1 MEQVDGSLS
10 GRTPLW
16 KQNYLMLKYVIIN
29 MEDLIIGTWW
39 LVATS
44 SGKRYITKA
53 KKVIS
58 VNGAFLHSTDQMRGW
73 VGLDDD
79 LQGTLITK
87 EGDKKVKPEYFK
99 GLNFPE
105 VTKETSPIEIEIGKS
120 GRVYT
125 YDS

>member
-1 MEQVDGSLS
+1 
-10 GRTPLW
+10 
-16 KQNYLMLKYVIIN
+16 

-39 LVATS
+39 LVALKD
-44 SGKRYITKA
+44 GKRYLTKA
-53 KKVIS
+53 SKVVRMGGS
-58 VNGAFLHSTDQMRGW
+58 FSHFPGQMKGW

-105 VTKETSPIEIEIGKS
+105 VTNETSPIEIEIGKS

-125 YDS
+125 YDP

>member
-1 MEQVDGSLS
+1 
-10 GRTPLW
+10 
-16 KQNYLMLKYVIIN
+16 
-29 MEDLIIGTWW
+29 MEDRIIGTWW
-39 LVATS
+39 LVALDN
-44 SGKRYITKA
+44 GKRYLTKA
-53 KKVIS
+53 SKVTRRIGGS
-58 VNGAFLHSTDQMRGW
+58 FTHSADQMKGW

-105 VTKETSPIEIEIGKS
+105 VTNETSPIEIEIGKS

-125 YDS
+125 YDP

>member
-1 MEQVDGSLS
+1 
-10 GRTPLW
+10 
-16 KQNYLMLKYVIIN
+16 

-58 VNGAFLHSTDQMRGW
+58 VNGGFLHSTDQMKGW

-79 LQGTLITK
+79 FQGTLITK

-125 YDS
+125 YDP

>member
-1 MEQVDGSLS
+1 
-10 GRTPLW
+10 
-16 KQNYLMLKYVIIN
+16 

-39 LVATS
+39 LVAAS

-87 EGDKKVKPEYFK
+87 E
-99 GLNFPE
+99 
-105 VTKETSPIEIEIGKS
+105 TSPIEIEIGKS